1 MQDNSPYQMAAW
13 SVYKSQPISH
23 PKGHWFY
30 PFAEFTRQQSDFS
43 TPGSGLKYKNHLQYA
58 QIPKCQKH
66 FSFFFFVNSVQIHSV
81 YSPSLQSLLKGC
93 KLQTDTVRLRPHEC
107 YYEVN
112 NPEQILAWLQTT
124 GEEQE
129 ESATSWRVKECP
141 TTLST
146 EHVKVCESMY
156 L

>member
-1 MQDNSPYQMAAW
+1 MINRQKRIMIIICRIIAHTKWLHDLYINHSPFPTLKDIGFTLW
-13 SVYKSQPISH
+13 
-23 PKGHWFY
+23 
-30 PFAEFTRQQSDFS
+30 AEFTREQSDFL
-43 TPGSGLKYKNHLQYA
+43 TPGSDLKYKNHLQYA

-66 FSFFFFVNSVQIHSV
+66 FSFFFFNSVQIHSV

-112 NPEQILAWLQTT
+112 NPEQILAWLETT

-129 ESATSWRVKECP
+129 ESATS
-141 TTLST
+141 
-146 EHVKVCESMY
+146 
-156 L
+156 